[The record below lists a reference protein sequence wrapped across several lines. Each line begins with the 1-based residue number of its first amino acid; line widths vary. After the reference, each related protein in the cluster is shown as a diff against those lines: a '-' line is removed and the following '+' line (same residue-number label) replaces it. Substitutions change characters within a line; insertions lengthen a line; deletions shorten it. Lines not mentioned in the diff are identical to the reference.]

1 MAHDE
6 MLAMRL
12 RDALSGRRGVT
23 EKRMFGGICFMLRG
37 HMLCGIG
44 KPGFMFR
51 VGREHEAEAL
61 ARPAA
66 TPTEF
71 NGRRMRGF
79 VWVDPACGSQEL
91 EGWIAL
97 AEKFVA
103 TLPPRETGAPKRS
116 RIIPARRS

>member
-1 MAHDE
+1 
-6 MLAMRL
+6 
-12 RDALSGRRGVT
+12 
-23 EKRMFGGICFMLRG
+23 
-37 HMLCGIG
+37 
-44 KPGFMFR
+44 MFR